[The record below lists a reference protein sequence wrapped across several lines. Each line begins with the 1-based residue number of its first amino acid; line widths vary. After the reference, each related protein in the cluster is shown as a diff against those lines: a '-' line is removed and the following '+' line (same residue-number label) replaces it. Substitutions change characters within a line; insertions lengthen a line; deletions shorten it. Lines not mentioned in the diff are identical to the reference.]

1 MASTHRVL
9 SNIRSLYQARWNS
22 LRWRL
27 LALLGGMFLIT
38 LLGIGTSV
46 FYFIFQNEQRF
57 WRERQAEAAWQ
68 ASETVTGF
76 IQRVEDTLHV
86 VGSLE
91 KSDLLAN
98 PRLLDRMLRQNPAFL
113 ELIRLDPAG
122 HIFAWAYQDEPLLA
136 NLFTIP
142 QSRWFIQSKA
152 GNLYLGE
159 VQISAASEPYIVMSF
174 PAADGGVVAG
184 RVRMNMLREVVE
196 QLRFGQTGQAY
207 VSDQLGQIIAHSNP
221 EVELYRTNLAGRPE
235 MAAIPAAPQQIWSRT
250 YQNFQ
255 GIDTLGVVQPVAG
268 TGWLIFTEVAQAE
281 AFAMSRT
288 AFLLLSGGLALFGLL
303 IMGVTGRFLDTL
315 ILGPIEQLR
324 AGAQRIGQG
333 DLSHRIELPRQDEV
347 GQVAG
352 AFNEMARQLELRET
366 QVVDRTQ
373 ALAASEERFRQMA
386 AAISDHI
393 YRTELGNQ
401 DKPVNHY
408 LSPNIESLTGYP
420 PEKFLADWSF
430 WPTTVIH
437 ADDRAAAAEQ
447 AARLAQGQAS
457 EMEYRLVR
465 ADGSVIWVRDSG
477 RVEPNN
483 QGGLTVYGV
492 VSDITARK
500 QAEVLLTR
508 ALEEAQAA
516 SQLKSELLAKV
527 NHELR
532 TPLGSILGF
541 SEMLLEGLYGPLPVD
556 QQEPLNHIIDSTQ
569 YLSHRVNDLLDQA
582 QLEAGKLKLQIR
594 PFNPRIFIDDVM
606 AKMQVLAQPKGL
618 HLSAGIAPTVPANL
632 WGDVDRLKQILI
644 NLVGNAIKFTE
655 QGEVKIM
662 LSRPDP
668 IHWAMEVSDT
678 GAGIPVEAQAVIFE
692 PFRQV
697 DSSVTRQ
704 QAGTGL
710 GLAIVKQLVSLMG
723 GQINV
728 VSKVGTGSTFIVVLP
743 LESIQKVGV
752 T

>member
-1 MASTHRVL
+1 MAVL
-9 SNIRSLYQARWNS
+9 
-22 LRWRL
+22 
-27 LALLGGMFLIT
+27 
-38 LLGIGTSV
+38 
-46 FYFIFQNEQRF
+46 
-57 WRERQAEAAWQ
+57 
-68 ASETVTGF
+68 
-76 IQRVEDTLHV
+76 
-86 VGSLE
+86 
-91 KSDLLAN
+91 
-98 PRLLDRMLRQNPAFL
+98 P
-113 ELIRLDPAG
+113 
-122 HIFAWAYQDEPLLA
+122 
-136 NLFTIP
+136 
-142 QSRWFIQSKA
+142 
-152 GNLYLGE
+152 
-159 VQISAASEPYIVMSF
+159 AAS
-174 PAADGGVVAG
+174 
-184 RVRMNMLREVVE
+184 
-196 QLRFGQTGQAY
+196 
-207 VSDQLGQIIAHSNP
+207 
-221 EVELYRTNLAGRPE
+221 
-235 MAAIPAAPQQIWSRT
+235 QQMWIGT
-250 YQNFQ
+250 YQNFR
-255 GIDTLGVVQPVAG
+255 GVDALGVVQPVAG

-288 AFLLLSGGLALFGLL
+288 ALLLLSGGLALFGLL
-303 IMGVTGRFLDTL
+303 IMGVTGRFLGTL
-315 ILGPIEQLR
+315 ILRPIEQLR
-324 AGAQRIGQG
+324 AGAQRVGQG
-333 DLSHRIELPRQDEV
+333 DLSHRIELLRQDEV

-352 AFNEMARQLELRET
+352 AFNEMASRLELREA
-366 QVVDRTQ
+366 QVVDRTR

-393 YRTELGNQ
+393 YMTELGDQ
-401 DKPVNHY
+401 DRPVNRY

-420 PEKFLADWSF
+420 PEKFLVDWSF

-437 ADDRAAAAEQ
+437 VDDRAAAAEQ

-477 RVEPNN
+477 RVELNN

-556 QQEPLNHIIDSTQ
+556 QQEPLSHIIDSTQ

-618 HLSAGIAPTVPANL
+618 HLSAEIAPTVPSNL

-662 LSRPDP
+662 LGRPDP

-678 GAGIPVEAQAVIFE
+678 GAGIPVEAQAMIFE

-710 GLAIVKQLVSLMG
+710 GLAIVKQLVNLMG

-728 VSKVGTGSTFIVVLP
+728 VSKVGIGSTFIVVLP
-743 LESIQKVGV
+743 LESIQKVRV